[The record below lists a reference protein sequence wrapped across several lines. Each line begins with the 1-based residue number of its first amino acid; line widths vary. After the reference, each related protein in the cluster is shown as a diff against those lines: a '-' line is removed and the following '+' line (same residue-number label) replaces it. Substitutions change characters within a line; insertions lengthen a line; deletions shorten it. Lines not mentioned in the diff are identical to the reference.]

1 MTAIGSFLA
10 TLWWPLIFL
19 VFAVYLGVVWLII
32 RPIRRLR
39 PYTGQLLVLM
49 GIFGVGLLFFL
60 ITFSFPA
67 PSPILRAVTNAG
79 TIPRVW
85 FYALIPVTV
94 IALIPIIRGK
104 DDPDPKWGNVRLV
117 AIVLTVLIVS
127 IGLFGVLGYY
137 LSSAIF
143 IVAMMWLLG
152 SRNKIELVAIPAG
165 WVLFSYF
172 IFARL
177 LNVRLPIGRVFTA
190 LLG

>member
-10 TLWWPLIFL
+10 TLWWPLVFL
-19 VFAVYLGVVWLII
+19 VLAGFLAIVWLIA
-32 RPIRRLR
+32 RLTPRFR
-39 PYTGQLLVLM
+39 PYTGQLMVLM
-49 GIFGVGLLFFL
+49 GVLGVGLIFFL
-60 ITFSFPA
+60 ITFSFPPPA
-67 PSPILRAVTNAG
+67 PILRAVTTAG
-79 TIPRVW
+79 TIPRIW
-85 FYALIPVTV
+85 FYALIPVT
-94 IALIPIIRGK
+94 ILALIPIIRGK

-117 AIVLTVLIVS
+117 AMVLAALIVS

-143 IVAMMWLLG
+143 IVTMMWMLG
-152 SRNKIELVAIPAG
+152 SRNKIELVAVPAG

-177 LNVRLPIGRVFTA
+177 LSVRLPIGRVFTA